1 MIVLFYLAVFAVA
14 FGIWTSWHI
23 PKATAAALITV
34 ALSAQGSAQ
43 GSGDRYNCTTAF
55 TRRAPNVALGFA
67 ITWGGARATRSLKVG
82 VGLSV
87 AAGLYKAVR
96 DSRDGNDRASVGT
109 NLSIHVAGTM
119 IGAALAKHQLEKPD
133 FAKASPLAQPLENQ
147 YLSDSGLAV
156 ALR

>member
-1 MIVLFYLAVFAVA
+1 MKPLLVL
-14 FGIWTSWHI
+14 
-23 PKATAAALITV
+23 ALST

-55 TRRAPNVALGFA
+55 LRRGPNAALGLA
-67 ITWGGARATRSLKVG
+67 ITWGGARATRSVKVG

-109 NLSIHVAGTM
+109 NFSIHIAGTM
-119 IGAALAKHQLEKPD
+119 IGAALAKHQLEPE
-133 FAKASPLAQPLENQ
+133 FAKAPPRMEP
-147 YLSDSGLAV
+147 
-156 ALR
+156 